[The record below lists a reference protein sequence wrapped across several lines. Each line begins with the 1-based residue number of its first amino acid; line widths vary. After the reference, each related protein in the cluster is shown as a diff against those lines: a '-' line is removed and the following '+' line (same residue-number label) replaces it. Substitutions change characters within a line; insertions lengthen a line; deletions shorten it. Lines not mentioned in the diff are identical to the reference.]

1 VSSLDTHGRLF
12 SACRVLFGP
21 GVPLDERFLAGLDIA
36 SVRRRFRK
44 RATEVH
50 PDRSAVLCKHPAVL
64 AEAFK
69 QVEAAYRTLCEHLA
83 TGRKMACRPP
93 ATPTCGT
100 SPAKS
105 AQGCEGPFG
114 GATDRKQA
122 GTRPFPGDHFWSGP
136 IPARTLRLGEFMYY
150 SGRIPWS
157 ELIRAL
163 AWQAQQA
170 PRFGQLARSYG
181 YLTPEHIFSVLTR
194 RHGKER
200 IGEAALRLGFLTN
213 LQQHVV
219 LMAQQ
224 RARGR
229 IGDYFV
235 RTGLVGAQEIE
246 GLGRVL
252 RAHNARVGLSRDG
265 VGRW

>member
-1 VSSLDTHGRLF
+1 MSSLDTHGRLF

-21 GVPLDERFLAGLDIA
+21 GVTLDERFLAGLDIA

-50 PDRSAVLCKHPAVL
+50 PDRSAVLCKHPTVL

-83 TGRKMACRPP
+83 AGQRTARKPLT
-93 ATPTCGT
+93 TPTCAT
-100 SPAKS
+100 QPAKS
-105 AQGCEGPFG
+105 PQGFPRSFG
-114 GATDRKQA
+114 GAKDGKQA
-122 GTRPFPGDHFWSGP
+122 GTRQFPGDHFWSGP
-136 IPARTLRLGEFMYY
+136 IPARTLRMGEFMYY

-163 AWQAQQA
+163 AWQARQA
-170 PRFGQLARSYG
+170 PRFGQVARSYG

-200 IGEAALRLGFLTN
+200 IGEAALRLGFITT
-213 LQQHVV
+213 LQRHVV
-219 LMAQQ
+219 LTAQQ
-224 RARGR
+224 KARAR

-235 RTGLVGAQEIE
+235 QAGLIEAQDIE
-246 GLGRVL
+246 VLGRVL
-252 RAHNARVGLSRDG
+252 RGHNARVGLSRDD
-265 VGRW
+265 VGR